1 MFPSEIGYHLLPSVQ
16 LILAHFSSA
25 LNNLPP
31 HTYLFSHISVML
43 SPGSPSKWQM
53 QDSLSSTP
61 SSLLY
66 SESDQTEDESEV
78 FTSESKAAGVVPD
91 PKLCQ
96 IQSLANG
103 SSLNSKSNLTF
114 VNQRSGRVEIGKT
127 GCFSPSPAYNSQN
140 PTPYERIPTEGDLR
154 FARKV
159 SLKISLPCDIFM
171 HSASLVFCISVS
183 LRLHYVS

>member
-1 MFPSEIGYHLLPSVQ
+1 
-16 LILAHFSSA
+16 
-25 LNNLPP
+25 
-31 HTYLFSHISVML
+31 
-43 SPGSPSKWQM
+43 M

-91 PKLCQ
+91 PKLF
-96 IQSLANG
+96 SLANG
-103 SSLNSKSNLTF
+103 SSQNSKSTLTF
-114 VNQRSGRVEIGKT
+114 VNQRSGRVEIGQT
-127 GCFSPSPAYNSQN
+127 GCFSASPAYNSQN
-140 PTPYERIPTEGDLR
+140 PAPYERIPTEGDLR

-183 LRLHYVS
+183 LRLHYGS